1 MNPLAESL
9 VARMH
14 WVDWLV
20 VALYAMLVPAL
31 GFKAARSSE
40 NADDYFLAG
49 RRLTLPAFVMTLV
62 TTWYGGILGVS
73 EYSYTYG
80 LANWFVFGLPYYVA
94 ALLFA
99 VFLASRARQ
108 TNYYNLPD
116 QLLAA
121 YGPRVARAAALV
133 VFVATLP
140 AAYVLMLGVLVGM
153 LFGWPLPVSV
163 VLGTLL
169 SMAYV
174 YRGGFRAVLKTDFIQ
189 FALMFAGFIMLVVV
203 LWLDAGPLWSLWDR
217 LPATHT
223 QITGGQAWG
232 DIAVWYFIALAT
244 LIEPSFYQRCYA
256 AQDHSTARR
265 GILVSV
271 CFWLVFDLLTTT
283 TGLYAAALYA
293 NLDDP
298 VSAFPRL
305 AVDYLPVGLLGFF
318 WITLFSVVM
327 STVESYMF
335 VAAVTGGRDLW
346 LNEARRNTEVGLRY
360 SRHALWVVA
369 LFAVVLALYFQSVV
383 GLWYM
388 IGSVSTP
395 ALLLPVL
402 TTFSSSHRFT
412 KLAALLNIVLAGG
425 AALAWELVRGAGHQ
439 TSVFAIPGIYV
450 GLGISLL
457 LWWFG
462 RERGTL
468 GKIAETEVGN

>member
-20 VALYAMLVPAL
+20 VAAYAIVVPAL
-31 GFKAARSSE
+31 GFKVAKRSTDAA
-40 NADDYFLAG
+40 DYLLAG

-99 VFLASRARQ
+99 VFLASKARK

-116 QLLAA
+116 QLLSA
-121 YGPRVARAAALV
+121 YGPKVARAGAFV
-133 VFVATLP
+133 VFVASLP

-169 SMAYV
+169 SVAYV

-189 FALMFAGFIMLVVV
+189 FSLMFAGFIVLVIV

-217 LPATHT
+217 LPATHK
-223 QITGGQAWG
+223 QVTGGQAWG

-244 LIEPSFYQRCYA
+244 LIEPAFYQRCYA
-256 AQDHSTARR
+256 AQDHATARR

-283 TGLYAAALYA
+283 CGLYAAALYTH
-293 NLDDP
+293 LDDP

-305 AVDYLPVGLLGFF
+305 AVDFLPAGLLGFF
-318 WITLFSVVM
+318 WITLFAVVM

-335 VAAVTGGRDLW
+335 VSAVTGGRDLW
-346 LNEARRNTEVGLRY
+346 LNDSRRNTDVGLTY
-360 SRHALWVVA
+360 SRRALWVVA
-369 LFAVVLALYFQSVV
+369 LLAVVLALYFQSVV
-383 GLWYM
+383 GLWY
-388 IGSVSTP
+388 IVGSVSTP

-402 TTFSSSHRFT
+402 TTFSSRHRF
-412 KLAALLNIVLAGG
+412 KPSAALLNIVLAGG
-425 AALAWELVRGAGHQ
+425 AALTWELVRGAGH
-439 TSVFAIPGIYV
+439 TSSWFAVPGIYV
-450 GLGISLL
+450 GLGTSLL
-457 LWWFG
+457 IWLLG
-462 RERGTL
+462 REGGTL
-468 GKIAETEVGN
+468 HRIAEREVGT